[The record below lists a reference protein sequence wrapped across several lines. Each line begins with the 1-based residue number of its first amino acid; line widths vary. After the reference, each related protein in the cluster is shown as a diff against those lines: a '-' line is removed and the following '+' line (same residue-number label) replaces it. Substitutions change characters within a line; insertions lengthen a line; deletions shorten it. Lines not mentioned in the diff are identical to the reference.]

1 MDKQTNISTQEETP
15 MKTFIVD
22 IGGKEFEVEAND
34 ENDLP
39 SIVDTIAEKEGLS
52 KTKQPK
58 QDTSQPSK
66 LTIEELL
73 SGAYGKT
80 KLGQVSE
87 RMVVDG
93 IIAPLTEFTRGLYE
107 GTGGF
112 YNKLDAVQKL
122 EETAFPGLETLRDI
136 TKTGDIFSNFS
147 KMMYDV
153 AEDMPETNMSPV
165 TKSVYQF
172 MGGAIP
178 ALTEF
183 ALVNKLTSMT
193 GIPNV
198 LNRMGPGWANLAN
211 VEKYAIYNTISDLAN
226 NPETTDIMKSLKTGA
241 MVGMAFPIA
250 FAGIEVVKNLGKRA
264 GETFIHFITGK
275 SSTAKDFVNNMW
287 KYNTNP
293 FGKVKTHDEIK
304 VANEVTKKRLSNKYK
319 TQQDMLKTRQ
329 EREAYLL
336 KTKLDDN
343 ILKNKQII
351 NDNKLALSSKQV
363 NKVDQMTKTV
373 ETSIKDNQRVLSE
386 KTVKVYDD
394 ALSKYTILKKQAG
407 EQVDNAI
414 KSTLEANPGA
424 GISSKYM
431 KSRWNN
437 TINKYSPFKITQKA
451 ARTAK
456 DPQGLIAL
464 AESKGLYQTPTKQ
477 VAERATAAGKKSDA
491 QVFNDILQEFN
502 KLSQQKDISIGYLQ
516 NLKSDLKTRSQ
527 QAYGSDARLGKFYSE
542 LSDAVNPAKAVSDNP
557 NVTKHLKLIAEAN
570 KQYTQF
576 LPKYDEAIKQYFKK
590 DSQERLIPDIDKAVS
605 AVRGQNTVEI
615 RQMKLA
621 DSALPESD
629 RILPKVQQIV
639 KEQNLFNNQQAT
651 MIKQLKMQ
659 NKSEM
664 DQFNRAANES
674 MNRLRRS
681 KANIMHETKQKT
693 TSDLNSFV
701 NRKQEE
707 YNAIEDKLNKI
718 EEFYHNQDLLR
729 SFKAS
734 GQTLS
739 SIGQRAGIYGTI
751 GQAGLQKSIPGAGS
765 AMFPV
770 LGIGMAPIVGA
781 NLLKAASVVGT
792 EPYRVLRALLGNK
805 YIAEAVVGRK
815 SSKKKAQAKK

>member
-1 MDKQTNISTQEETP
+1 MAFKYEINGQVIEFDKEPTDADIDEAAGQLQQEAP
-15 MKTFIVD
+15 
-22 IGGKEFEVEAND
+22 EA
-34 ENDLP
+34 
-39 SIVDTIAEKEGLS
+39 
-52 KTKQPK
+52 QPK
-58 QDTSQPSK
+58 GTVTDLFSGMFGESK
-66 LTIEELL
+66 V
-73 SGAYGKT
+73 
-80 KLGQVSE
+80 GQVAE
-87 RMVVDG
+87 RITVDG
-93 IIAPLTEFTRGLYE
+93 IVAPLTEFTRGLYE

-122 EETAFPGLETLRDI
+122 EETALPGLETLRDI

-165 TKSVYQF
+165 AKSVYQF

-178 ALTEF
+178 AFTEF
-183 ALVNKLTSMT
+183 ALADKLTSMT

-451 ARTAK
+451 ARAPLP
-456 DPQGLIAL
+456 DPQGLRAL
-464 AESKGLYQTPTKQ
+464 AESKGLYQAPTKQ

-570 KQYTQF
+570 KQYTHF

-639 KEQNLFNNQQAT
+639 KEQDLFNNQQAT

-739 SIGQRAGIYGTI
+739 GVGQRAGIYGTI

-815 SSKKKAQAKK
+815 SSKKKTQAKK